1 MKKNYSTI
9 VLIFLMLMGTLIV
22 FNKKEAS
29 EFEMRKLKKY
39 PELTKENIFDG
50 SFGKEFEEALT
61 DRVPAKV
68 GFTTVNSY
76 KDFFLGEREKNGVYL
91 SLSRLTQK
99 PIKNVLIEKLLMEKE
114 KHPNLKAYL
123 VPYKLYFEDNLPLA
137 LKKMEISENYRKK
150 FDKRKNKS
158 EIDFTNILTLED
170 YYRGDHHLNSEGVKK
185 VLHALGFKNEKETES
200 FGRFIGGEARKSG
213 IIIRDDFSIVYNE
226 KTKDLKFKRAIDGKD
241 EEALVVDETRA
252 GGVDKYLAY
261 MGGNFG
267 EVTVK
272 GLGEKSLLLLKDS
285 FANPFIGF
293 FAEQYGEIK
302 IVDPRFYDG
311 DIFEEL
317 DKYDEIVIFCGI

>member
-9 VLIFLMLMGTLIV
+9 VLIFLMLMGTLIL

-61 DRVPAKV
+61 DRVPGKIY
-68 GFTTVNSY
+68 FTSLNSY
-76 KDFFLGEREKNGVYL
+76 KDFLFGEREKNGVYL

-123 VPYKLYFEDNLPLA
+123 IPYKLYYENNMPLA
-137 LKKMEISENYRKK
+137 LNNLKISEDYQKR
-150 FDKRKNKS
+150 FDQIKDKS
-158 EIDFTNILTLED
+158 DVDFTKILTLED

-185 VLHALGFKNEKETES
+185 VLQTLGFENEKETES
-200 FGRFIGGEARKSG
+200 FGKFIGGEARKSG
-213 IIIRDDFSIVYNE
+213 IMIRDGFSIVYDE
-226 KTKDLKFKRAIDGKD
+226 KTKDLKYKRMIDGKES
-241 EEALVVDETRA
+241 EELVVDENRA
-252 GGVDKYLAY
+252 TGVDKYLAY

-267 EVTVK
+267 EVTMN
-272 GLGEKSLLLLKDS
+272 GLGEKSLLILKDS

-293 FAEQYGEIK
+293 FAEKYGKIK
-302 IVDPRFYDG
+302 IVDPRFFDG
-311 DIFEEL
+311 DIFKEL
-317 DKYDEIVIFCGI
+317 ENFDEIIVFSGI

>member
-9 VLIFLMLMGTLIV
+9 VLIFLMLMGTLIL

-61 DRVPAKV
+61 DRVPGKIY
-68 GFTTVNSY
+68 FTSLNSY
-76 KDFFLGEREKNGVYL
+76 KDFLLGEREKNGVYL

-123 VPYKLYFEDNLPLA
+123 IPYKLYYENNMPLA
-137 LKKMEISENYRKK
+137 LKNLKISEEYQKR
-150 FDKRKNKS
+150 FDQIKDKS
-158 EIDFTNILTLED
+158 DVDFTKILTLEN
-170 YYRGDHHLNSEGVKK
+170 YYLGDHHLNSEGVKK
-185 VLHALGFKNEKETES
+185 VLQTLGFENEKETES
-200 FGRFIGGEARKSG
+200 FGKFIGGEARKSG
-213 IIIRDDFSIVYNE
+213 IMIRDDFSIVYDE
-226 KTKDLKFKRAIDGKD
+226 KTKDLKFKRIVDGKES
-241 EEALVVDETRA
+241 EELVVDENRA

-267 EVTVK
+267 EVAMN
-272 GLGEKSLLLLKDS
+272 GLGEKSLLILKDS

-293 FAEQYGEIK
+293 FAEKYGKIK
-302 IVDPRFYDG
+302 IVDPRFFDG
-311 DIFEEL
+311 DIFKEL
-317 DKYDEIVIFCGI
+317 ENFDEIIVFSGI